1 MTKIRIDETLFKK
14 IRESDVSKD
23 TYMYVNVNLHG
34 SEPKFA
40 SVRAVRQRCLEAF
53 PSADTERRPLPEFLK
68 MLRRSKYVACPM
80 GFGIDTH
87 RFFEAAY
94 MKARPVVISSGL
106 DPLYL
111 QFGAVILD
119 TWTDPLP
126 EWTEPNVSEE
136 LFQTS
141 FWMTS

>member
-1 MTKIRIDETLFKK
+1 MSIHGLSDESVFGKIFQSGKCTEYSFP
-14 IRESDVSKD
+14 
-23 TYMYVNVNLHG
+23 G
-34 SEPKFA
+34 A
-40 SVRAVRQRCLEAF
+40 S
-53 PSADTERRPLPEFLK
+53 DTERRPLPEFLK

-106 DPLYL
+106 DPLYR
-111 QFGAVILD
+111 QFGAVILNA
-119 TWTDPLP
+119 WTDPLP
-126 EWTEPNVSEE
+126 EWTEPNVPKE